1 MEALPTGTLSRTMA
15 ETIPDEQLLTVDGYL
30 LIMQKILVTRQAYPE
45 AELEKATLD
54 FLHARPR
61 EKGELFT
68 TYVAYLELLGRE
80 LDQQLSPAPPLDERI
95 KAVILLR
102 NCHSMLSRERSWP

>member
-15 ETIPDEQLLTVDGYL
+15 DTIPDEQLLTEDGYI
-30 LIMQKILVTRQAYPE
+30 LILKKILGAHQAYLE

-54 FLHARPR
+54 FLHARTR

-68 TYVAYLELLGRE
+68 T
-80 LDQQLSPAPPLDERI
+80 S
-95 KAVILLR
+95 
-102 NCHSMLSRERSWP
+102 SRTSSS